1 MAVSEIPRSSR
12 TRWRRPRPKTRRL
25 LKSCDAKKRQK
36 KDRKPSLEEGSWYY
50 TILQRTRTL
59 VAHSH
64 FDRTSQVS
72 IQYSSVSDTFCL
84 IIEEVRTHSYLCW
97 KIVCFKKDALY
108 STSNHNC
115 NWRMLL
121 SSIRPEKKTDIEV
134 AQLLWQ
140 KFREMSLRVE
150 KYFVKIDFL
159 EMLD

>member
-12 TRWRRPRPKTRRL
+12 TRWRRPRPKPRRL

-50 TILQRTRTL
+50 TILERTRTL

-97 KIVCFKKDALY
+97 KIVCFKKDALC

-140 KFREMSLRVE
+140 KFREMSLRVD